1 MKEKDIK
8 RIIWKYIADETM
20 IDPLKF
26 KDETHLFEEGIFD
39 SMGFLLLIEFI
50 KEKFNVD
57 TADDELLLENFESV
71 NTIST
76 FIANRIVQLDAA
88 NASL

>member
-1 MKEKDIK
+1 MKEKEIK
-8 RIIWKYIADETM
+8 KIIWQYIAEETM
-20 IDPLKF
+20 IDPSKF

-57 TADDELLLENFESV
+57 TTDDELLLENFDSV
-71 NTIST
+71 NTISN
-76 FIANRIVQLDAA
+76 FIISRIDQFDEARVPL
-88 NASL
+88 